1 MFFFATMKISILK
14 IILAKSTSQFSNF
27 IYSMLFQDG
36 QAALYFAVSEGHAD
50 VIELLINYGAAVA
63 VTDISIVF

>member
-1 MFFFATMKISILK
+1 
-14 IILAKSTSQFSNF
+14 
-27 IYSMLFQDG
+27 MLFQDG